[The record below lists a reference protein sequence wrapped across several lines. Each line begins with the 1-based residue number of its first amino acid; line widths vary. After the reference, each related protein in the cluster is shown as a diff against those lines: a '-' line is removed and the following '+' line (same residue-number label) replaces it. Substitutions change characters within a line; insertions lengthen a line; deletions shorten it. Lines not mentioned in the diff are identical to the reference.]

1 MTADRIDMS
10 LEDIIKSNR
19 KAATASKIGG
29 AGARGRG
36 RVGGGGGR
44 GQERAKGGS
53 RSRSRGRIP
62 PVKKS
67 GRVGNFK
74 SRSRSRKRQEIGGGG
89 LRRVKSTG
97 SITRSRSRSQ
107 ARGSGGMTS
116 VSSGH
121 GQASARSGKLII
133 SNLEAGVSDGDIQEL
148 FAEFGLIKSA
158 ALHYDRNGKSLGSA
172 DVVYERYSDS
182 IKAMKQYDGVPLDG
196 RPMKIEM
203 AAPQNIATRSEQN
216 RSRSSS
222 RPRRQTR
229 SRSLG
234 RIRGGRVA
242 KRGVVKGY
250 KGLTGKKVARKGVK
264 VMKNVSKQKKKK
276 TLPVSRE
283 TLDKEIETFMKSR

>member
-19 KAATASKIGG
+19 KAATSSKTGG
-29 AGARGRG
+29 AGGRGRG
-36 RVGGGGGR
+36 RVGGGAGR

-62 PVKKS
+62 SVKKS

-74 SRSRSRKRQEIGGGG
+74 SRSRSRKRQDIGGG

-97 SITRSRSRSQ
+97 SIRRSRSRSQ
-107 ARGSGGMTS
+107 ARRSGGITS
-116 VSSGH
+116 ASS
-121 GQASARSGKLII
+121 GQASSRSGKLII

-148 FAEFGLIKSA
+148 FAEFGLLKSA

-203 AAPQNIATRSEQN
+203 AAPQNIVTRSELK
-216 RSRSSS
+216 RSRCSS
-222 RPRRQTR
+222 RPRRQNR
-229 SRSLG
+229 SGSLG

-242 KRGVVKGY
+242 KGGVVKGY
-250 KGLTGKKVARKGVK
+250 KGLTGKKVARKEVNVK
-264 VMKNVSKQKKKK
+264 NNVAKGKKKK
-276 TLPVSRE
+276 VLPVSRE

>member
-19 KAATASKIGG
+19 KAATSSKTGG
-29 AGARGRG
+29 AGGRGRG
-36 RVGGGGGR
+36 RVGGGAGR

-62 PVKKS
+62 SVQKS
-67 GRVGNFK
+67 GRVGNLK
-74 SRSRSRKRQEIGGGG
+74 SRSRSRKRQDIGGGGG

-97 SITRSRSRSQ
+97 SIRRSRSRSQ
-107 ARGSGGMTS
+107 ARRSGGITS
-116 VSSGH
+116 ASS
-121 GQASARSGKLII
+121 GQASSRSGKLII

-148 FAEFGLIKSA
+148 FAEFGLLKSA

-203 AAPQNIATRSEQN
+203 AAPQNVVTRSELK

-222 RPRRQTR
+222 RPRRQNR
-229 SRSLG
+229 SGSLG

-264 VMKNVSKQKKKK
+264 VMNNVAKGKKKK
-276 TLPVSRE
+276 VLPVSRE